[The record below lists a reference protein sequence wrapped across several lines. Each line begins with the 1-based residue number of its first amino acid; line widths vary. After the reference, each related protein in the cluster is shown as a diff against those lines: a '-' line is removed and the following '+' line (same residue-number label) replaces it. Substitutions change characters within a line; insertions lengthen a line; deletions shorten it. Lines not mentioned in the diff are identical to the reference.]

1 MTIAGAKNA
10 FEDVARDYD
19 AISWEE
25 IVKRN
30 PDVIW
35 VMTSAGEGMFITE
48 AQGIQTK
55 LEADPRLK
63 SITAIKNKAYVIV
76 SYNEGGVETPRNVDA
91 IERMVDGLIAL
102 KK

>member
-1 MTIAGAKNA
+1 MTA
-10 FEDVARDYD
+10 
-19 AISWEE
+19 
-25 IVKRN
+25 
-30 PDVIW
+30 
-35 VMTSAGEGMFITE
+35 AGEGMFITE